1 MIIVIHIIFIILLFI
16 IYSLYVQ
23 FSSTMGNIWLRT
35 NSEGLLTFCPINLFN
50 LLRQP
55 LIEPYFWELNF
66 LPINFWFYL
75 IVYFAFY
82 YSLTCIN
89 NLL

>member
-1 MIIVIHIIFIILLFI
+1 MHTIIHIIIVFV

-35 NSEGLLTFCPINLFN
+35 NSENVLVFCPINLFN
-50 LLRQP
+50 LLLQP
-55 LIEPYFWELNF
+55 FIESYFWNFHF

-75 IVYFAFY
+75 IVYLGFY
-82 YSLTCIN
+82 YGITFIS
-89 NLL
+89 NLITY